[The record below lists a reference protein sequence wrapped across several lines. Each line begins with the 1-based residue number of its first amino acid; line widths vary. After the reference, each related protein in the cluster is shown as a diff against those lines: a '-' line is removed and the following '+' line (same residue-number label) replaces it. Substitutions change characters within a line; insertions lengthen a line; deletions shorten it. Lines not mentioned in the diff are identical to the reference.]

1 MFALLLSRDNG
12 ALACGSSSLK
22 SGEDPVRFG
31 VCVREDL
38 TSSAD
43 GLCQREESQ
52 WCLDLG
58 LEKLGEWMDTNEGE
72 TWAWLPTEME
82 DLLEEQY

>member
-52 WCLDLG
+52 
-58 LEKLGEWMDTNEGE
+58 
-72 TWAWLPTEME
+72 
-82 DLLEEQY
+82 